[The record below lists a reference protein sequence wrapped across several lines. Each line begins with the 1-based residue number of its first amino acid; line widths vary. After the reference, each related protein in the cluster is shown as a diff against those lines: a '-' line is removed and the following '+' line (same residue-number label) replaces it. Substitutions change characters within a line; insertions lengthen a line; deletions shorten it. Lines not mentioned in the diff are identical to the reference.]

1 MENGTQKKKGSAV
14 VNLLAVVVVV
24 LLLILG
30 ALTYFYM
37 KNRMEA
43 ESIQR
48 ELTADK
54 DSISLNLE
62 GVLAEY
68 DAMQVDNV
76 ELQEQIDRERE
87 KAEALLSEIKEVKK
101 VSYGRIKEYQRELG
115 TLRQIMRNMVQEI
128 DSLNTINQNLII
140 ENTKVRSDYQVSQA
154 TLRELEAE
162 KATLEQAVEKGSRI
176 SIRNVSVTALNRRD
190 RETGR
195 AWRAKKLRVCFTL
208 LGNPIARPGTRQVYV
223 RVETPDG
230 TLLAS
235 PQGGVAQLDGEA
247 VEFSAARD
255 VDYQNQDL
263 EMCVYAG
270 EGVKF
275 LKGKYQVTLYMDGA
289 EIGSRSYLLK

>member
-1 MENGTQKKKGSAV
+1 MENGTRKRKGSVV

-68 DAMQVDNV
+68 DAMQVDNA
-76 ELQEQIDRERE
+76 ELQEEIDQQRE
-87 KAEALLSEIKEVKK
+87 KAEKLLSEINEVKK

-115 TLRQIMRNMVQEI
+115 TLREIMRNMVQEI
-128 DSLNTINQNLII
+128 DSLNTLNQNLII

-154 TLRELEAE
+154 TLRELQAE
-162 KATLEQAVEKGSRI
+162 KETLEQAVERGSRI

-208 LGNPIARPGTRQVYV
+208 LGNPIAKPGTRQVYV
-223 RVETPDG
+223 RVEKPDG
-230 TLLAS
+230 ELLVT
-235 PQGGVAQLDGEA
+235 PQGGVMRVAGQRMNYTA
-247 VEFSAARD
+247 VRD

-275 LKGKYQVTLYMDGA
+275 LKGKYEVALYMDGG
-289 EIGSRSYLLK
+289 EIGTRSYLLK